1 MKATLWLLALFTA
14 AVAIVYVAKNT
25 LGHATLVLDS
35 YDVNLKLQLEELVI
49 SIIVLS
55 FVFYVFIR
63 FVLGVFEFGERHR
76 IKKTDEMLLSSLK
89 AYFEGDYTKAK
100 KNAAIALKLSDSSL
114 VTALS
119 GAIAA
124 RSAHELDKVSD
135 RDKYIDSAIAK
146 APEDKSLGIIAKA
159 DFLINAGQY
168 NEALD
173 VLHSL
178 YADGGL
184 QSSSVLLLEIKAQQQ
199 AKNWDAVLELTDTLA
214 KRSSA
219 NQNLVKQLRRDAQI
233 EKIKSTF
240 TDVRSLDQYW
250 QQHVSPMEKTDSKL
264 AVAAARAYM
273 ALNNCNSAHQ
283 IIEHNLPITWDAE
296 LIELYAECLGS
307 HVSRQIELAEVWL
320 RAHPNNATL
329 LLTLGKLCAYCEIWG
344 KAENYLEASLSV
356 EPSHKAHLA
365 LAQLYE
371 KLGKHEAAIT
381 HYNKGL
387 EFTLKKLN

>member
-1 MKATLWLLALFTA
+1 MKAILWLLALFTA

-25 LGHATLVLDS
+25 PGYATLVLDS
-35 YDVNLKLQLEELVI
+35 YDVNLKLPLDELVI

-55 FVFYVFIR
+55 FVSYVLIR
-63 FVLGVFEFGERHR
+63 FALGVLEFGERHR

-89 AYFEGDYTKAK
+89 AYFESDYIKAK

-114 VTALS
+114 ITALS

-135 RDKYIDSAIAK
+135 RDKYIDSAITK
-146 APEDKSLGIIAKA
+146 APEDKSLSIIAKA
-159 DFLINAGQY
+159 DFLISEGRHK
-168 NEALD
+168 EALNA
-173 VLHSL
+173 LQSL

-214 KRSSA
+214 NRSSA
-219 NQNLVKQLRRDAQI
+219 NQNLVKQLHRDAQI
-233 EKIKSTF
+233 EKIKSKF

-250 QQHVSPMEKTDSKL
+250 QQHVSPMEKMDSKL

-283 IIEHNLPITWDAE
+283 IIEHNLPITWDVE

>member
-1 MKATLWLLALFTA
+1 
-14 AVAIVYVAKNT
+14 
-25 LGHATLVLDS
+25 
-35 YDVNLKLQLEELVI
+35 
-49 SIIVLS
+49 
-55 FVFYVFIR
+55 
-63 FVLGVFEFGERHR
+63 
-76 IKKTDEMLLSSLK
+76 
-89 AYFEGDYTKAK
+89 
-100 KNAAIALKLSDSSL
+100 
-114 VTALS
+114 
-119 GAIAA
+119 
-124 RSAHELDKVSD
+124 
-135 RDKYIDSAIAK
+135 
-146 APEDKSLGIIAKA
+146 
-159 DFLINAGQY
+159 
-168 NEALD
+168 
-173 VLHSL
+173 
-178 YADGGL
+178 
-184 QSSSVLLLEIKAQQQ
+184 
-199 AKNWDAVLELTDTLA
+199 
-214 KRSSA
+214 
-219 NQNLVKQLRRDAQI
+219 
-233 EKIKSTF
+233 
-240 TDVRSLDQYW
+240 
-250 QQHVSPMEKTDSKL
+250 MEKMDSKL

-283 IIEHNLPITWDAE
+283 IIEHNLPITWDVE